1 MYGVLGCGW
10 TILIYVAQLLW
21 ENTRTILYNY
31 KTYVIWYIAVSA
43 VLSFVVCYRY
53 GPIENQRTKNLIRW
67 TLQSFALVT
76 IYFSSEYQEAV
87 MGQIVILL
95 LVYNMPKR
103 VINIPRSYWKKR
115 FPPKVDLLSNDEYYR
130 QGVEETNKALQELR
144 EFCSSP
150 GCNQW
155 KMALKLK
162 DVKRFASF
170 IEGNSH
176 LSDDEVL
183 EYETSMH
190 GELTDDEVNDYS
202 EDESF

>member
-10 TILIYVAQLLW
+10 TIIIYILQILW

-31 KTYVIWYIAVSA
+31 KTYVLWYITVSG
-43 VLSFVVCYRY
+43 LISFILCYRW
-53 GPIENQRTKNLIRW
+53 GPVENQRTKNLIRW
-67 TLQSFALVT
+67 SLQLFALYM
-76 IYFSSEYQEAV
+76 IYLSSDYQEAV

-95 LVYNMPKR
+95 LVYNLPENVRSLPKT
-103 VINIPRSYWKKR
+103 YWHKK
-115 FPPKVDLLSNDEYYR
+115 FPPKVQFITNDEYYR
-130 QGVEETNKALQELR
+130 QGVEETTKALQQLR

-150 GCNQW
+150 DCNQW

-176 LSDDEVL
+176 LSDEEIL
-183 EYETSMH
+183 EYETSIQ
-190 GELTDDEVNDYS
+190 GDLTDDEIAEFS
-202 EDESF
+202 EDETF